1 MKHTCR
7 RARPSRAGR
16 LAQLTIAVALGAGM
30 LAGPVVANAEE
41 PPTATAPPAVSASGG
56 APGDVISAEP
66 YSFKVVPGLPTPTK
80 AWKIFYRS
88 TDALGQPNVVSGT
101 VIVPEDGKTGTRPL
115 VTYAVGTV
123 GMGDQCAPSATFI
136 QGKNVEGMSVGKML
150 LRGWAV
156 AVTDY
161 PGLGT
166 PGDHTYLVGRS
177 EGTAVLDAARA
188 AQRLPEMQQA
198 GVSTASPVGIAGY
211 SQGGQASAWAA
222 ELAGEYAP
230 ELQVKGASS
239 GGVPADVLKD
249 AIDKNGSDGNPAASL
264 MVAIGHDVAYP
275 ELDLDSY
282 LTAQGRDLVQKLRGG
297 CVLDNVRAGLG
308 HSLDAV
314 LARNPLDNPQW
325 RQRLGENRL
334 GSRSTGFPL
343 YLFHGTTDQIVSY
356 GLGEQLRADWCAAGN
371 TVEWHSYPLADH
383 MGAVLIG
390 GDDAVD
396 WLGDRLDGKP
406 AQGNCGS

>member
-1 MKHTCR
+1 MNHTRR
-7 RARPSRAGR
+7 RARPAFAGR
-16 LAQLTIAVALGAGM
+16 LALLTIAVTLAASTFTGLGPAG
-30 LAGPVVANAEE
+30 AEE
-41 PPTATAPPAVSASGG
+41 QPGATAPTAPTAPAG

-80 AWKIFYRS
+80 AWKIFYHS
-88 TDALGQPNVVSGT
+88 TDALGQPSVVSGT

-136 QGKNVEGMSVGKML
+136 QGKNLEGMSVGEL
-150 LRGWAV
+150 LMRGWAV

-166 PGDHTYLVGRS
+166 PGDHPYLVGRS

-188 AQRLPEMQQA
+188 AQRLPELRQA
-198 GVSTASPVGIAGY
+198 GVSPASPVGIMGY

-230 ELQVKGASS
+230 ELQVKAAAS

-249 AIDKNGSDGNPAASL
+249 ALDKNGSDGNPAASL
-264 MVAIGHDVAYP
+264 MVAIGHDAAYP

-282 LTAQGRDLVQKLRGG
+282 LTAQGRDLVQQLRGG
-297 CVLDNVRAGLG
+297 CVLDNVRAGEG
-308 HSLDAV
+308 HSLNEA
-314 LARNPLDNPQW
+314 LARNPLDDPQW
-325 RQRLGENRL
+325 RQRLGEDRL
-334 GSRSTGFPL
+334 GSVRTAFPL
-343 YLFHGTTDQIVSY
+343 YLFHGTTDQVVSY
-356 GLGEQLRADWCAAGN
+356 GLGEQLRADWCAGGN
-371 TVEWHSYPLADH
+371 TVEWHAYPLADH
-383 MGAVLIG
+383 AGAVMIG

-396 WLGDRLDGKP
+396 WLGERLNGRP

>member
-1 MKHTCR
+1 MTRTRR
-7 RARPSRAGR
+7 RARSALAGR
-16 LAQLTIAVALGAGM
+16 LAKLTAAIALAAST
-30 LAGPVVANAEE
+30 LAGIGAASAEE
-41 PPTATAPPAVSASGG
+41 QPADSTPPAGATSGG
-56 APGDVISAEP
+56 APGDVVSAEP

-80 AWKIFYRS
+80 AWKIFYHS
-88 TDALGQPNVVSGT
+88 TDALGRPNVVSGT

-136 QGKNVEGMSVGKML
+136 QGKNLEGMSVGEL
-150 LRGWAV
+150 LTRGWAV

-166 PGDHTYLVGRS
+166 PGDHPYLVGRS

-188 AQRLPEMQQA
+188 AQRLPEVQQA
-198 GVSTASPVGIAGY
+198 GVSSASPVGILGY

-230 ELQVKGASS
+230 ELQVKAAAS

-249 AIDKNGSDGNPAASL
+249 ALDKDGSGGNPAASL
-264 MVAIGHDVAYP
+264 MVAIGHDTAYP

-282 LTAQGRDLVQKLRGG
+282 LTPQGRDLVQQLRGG
-297 CVLDNVRAGLG
+297 CVLDNIRAGEG
-308 HSLDAV
+308 HSMDEV

-334 GSRSTGFPL
+334 GGRTTGFPL
-343 YLFHGTTDQIVSY
+343 YLFHGTTDQVVSY
-356 GLGEQLRADWCAAGN
+356 GLGEQLRSDWCASGN

-383 MGAVLIG
+383 AGAVLIG
-390 GDDAVD
+390 GDDAVN
-396 WLGDRLDGKP
+396 WLGDRLDGR
-406 AQGNCGS
+406 AAHGNCGS